1 MIVILPIN
9 SNETKKVLS
18 HMYNEV
24 SKELFGF
31 GTTLLKVT
39 VEQNVI
45 TFQAKH
51 RRAPRSE
58 ALEGEVPSLKQ
69 EVDFH
74 MSLLYKKKLKQ
85 KLETQTNWDIEAVLR
100 DYDSATQ
107 LAFTNIVLKE
117 KII

>member
-1 MIVILPIN
+1 MIILPVD
-9 SNETKKVLS
+9 SNETKKFLS
-18 HMYNEV
+18 HLYNDV
-24 SKELFGF
+24 SKELFGV

-39 VEQNVI
+39 VDKGII

-51 RRAPRSE
+51 RRSQRSA

-74 MSLLYKKKLKQ
+74 MSMLYKKKLKQ
-85 KLETQTNWDIEAVLR
+85 KLSEQTDWDIEAVLR

-117 KII
+117 M

>member
-1 MIVILPIN
+1 MFPED
-9 SNETKKVLS
+9 SNETRKMLS
-18 HMYNEV
+18 HLYNDV
-24 SKELFGF
+24 SKELFGV
-31 GTTLLKVT
+31 GTTLLKV
-39 VEQNVI
+39 VIDKGII

-51 RRAPRSE
+51 RRSQRSA

-85 KLETQTNWDIEAVLR
+85 KLEEQTDWGIEAVLR

-107 LAFTNIVLKE
+107 LAFTNIVLKV
-117 KII
+117 K

>member
-1 MIVILPIN
+1 MLPID
-9 SNETKKVLS
+9 SNETKKFLS
-18 HMYNEV
+18 HLYNDV
-24 SKELFGF
+24 SKELFGV

-39 VEQNVI
+39 VDKGII
-45 TFQAKH
+45 TYQAQH
-51 RRAPRSE
+51 RRSQRSA

-74 MSLLYKKKLKQ
+74 MSVLYKKKLKQ
-85 KLETQTNWDIEAVLR
+85 KLEEQTDWNIEAVLR

-117 KII
+117 N

>member
-1 MIVILPIN
+1 MSILPADL
-9 SNETKKVLS
+9 NETKKFLS
-18 HMYNEV
+18 HLYNDV
-24 SKELFGF
+24 SKELFGV

-39 VEQNVI
+39 VDKGII

-51 RRAPRSE
+51 RRSQRSA

-74 MSLLYKKKLKQ
+74 MSMLYKKKLKQ
-85 KLETQTNWDIEAVLR
+85 KLSEQTDWEIEAVLR

-117 KII
+117 K

>member
-1 MIVILPIN
+1 MDKGI
-9 SNETKKVLS
+9 
-18 HMYNEV
+18 
-24 SKELFGF
+24 
-31 GTTLLKVT
+31 
-39 VEQNVI
+39 I

-51 RRAPRSE
+51 RRSQRSA

-74 MSLLYKKKLKQ
+74 MSMLYKKKLKQ
-85 KLETQTNWDIEAVLR
+85 RLSEQTDWDIEAVLR

-117 KII
+117 M